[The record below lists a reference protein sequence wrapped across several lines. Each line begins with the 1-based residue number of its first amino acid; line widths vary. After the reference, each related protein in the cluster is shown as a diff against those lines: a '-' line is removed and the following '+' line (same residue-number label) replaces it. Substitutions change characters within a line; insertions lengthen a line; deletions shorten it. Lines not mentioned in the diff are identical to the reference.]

1 MKDQQKIFLLNPSS
15 IWLLIFK
22 TLPKILWQCEVVVPG
37 DHIAVSIKP
46 DYLPLDVDLWV
57 ETQEQVFEMYKAV

>member
-1 MKDQQKIFLLNPSS
+1 M
-15 IWLLIFK
+15 
-22 TLPKILWQCEVVVPG
+22 PG